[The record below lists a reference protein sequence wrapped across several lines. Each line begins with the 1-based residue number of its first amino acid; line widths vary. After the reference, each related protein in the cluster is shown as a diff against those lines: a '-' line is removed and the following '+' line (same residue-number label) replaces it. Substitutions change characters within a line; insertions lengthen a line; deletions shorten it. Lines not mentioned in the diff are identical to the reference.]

1 MGLIGHLSN
10 SSVIFAMYIHMH
22 YKYRAKKS
30 FSNIHNIITG
40 ILLHHNYI
48 LDSWA

>member
-10 SSVIFAMYIHMH
+10 SSVISQCIFICI
-22 YKYRAKKS
+22 KNTELKKS
-30 FSNIHNIITG
+30 FSNIHNLTG